1 MDANTIQL
9 IHDVLIA
16 VADVVLPVLIA
27 YGFKLYSSHT
37 KTAQQYEK
45 DKDLANSIN
54 TAIKDSVVIAQKA
67 GVIDNLTGSEKFNKA
82 MSYVKGVI
90 NSLGITDYDET
101 QLKAK
106 IEVAYAEG
114 KKQLEAA
121 YTTTT
126 TTTTKQPKETT
137 TTTTTAKPLSPEEQK
152 LQDTLEAVTKSVKAY
167 LSDTSTSTTT
177 QKVDFNKT
185 IDDAIKA
192 TTTTTTGTANVAP
205 KTTTTST
212 TVQSADKS

>member
-1 MDANTIQL
+1 M

-114 KKQLEAA
+114 KKQLEAI

-137 TTTTTAKPLSPEEQK
+137 TTTTTAKPLSPEEKK
-152 LQDTLEAVTKSVKAY
+152 LQDTLEAVTQSVKAY

-177 QKVDFNKT
+177 KKVDFNKT
-185 IDDAIKA
+185 IDNAIKA
-192 TTTTTTGTANVAP
+192 TTTNTGTANVAP

>member
-137 TTTTTAKPLSPEEQK
+137 TTTTTTAKPLSPEEQK

-177 QKVDFNKT
+177 PKVDFNKT

-192 TTTTTTGTANVAP
+192 TTTNTGTANVAP
-205 KTTTTST
+205 KTTTAST
-212 TVQSADKS
+212 TLQSADKS

>member
-1 MDANTIQL
+1 M
-9 IHDVLIA
+9 LIA

-126 TTTTKQPKETT
+126 TTTTP
-137 TTTTTAKPLSPEEQK
+137 TAKPLSPEEQK

-192 TTTTTTGTANVAP
+192 TTTNTGTANVAP
-205 KTTTTST
+205 KTTTAST

>member
-126 TTTTKQPKETT
+126 TTTTP
-137 TTTTTAKPLSPEEQK
+137 TAKPLSPEEQK

-192 TTTTTTGTANVAP
+192 TTTNTGTANVAP
-205 KTTTTST
+205 KTTTAST